1 MLRIHSIYREAAEK
15 FMLNASTI
23 VRRLIIN
30 LVHKLKLKREIWF
43 DLNKKK
49 IKQCYFNFLKIKS

>member
-30 LVHKLKLKREIWF
+30 LVHKLILKREIWF
-43 DLNKKK
+43 DLN
-49 IKQCYFNFLKIKS
+49 

>member
-49 IKQCYFNFLKIKS
+49 LNNVILIFFK

>member
-1 MLRIHSIYREAAEK
+1 MGACMLRIHSIYREAAEK

-49 IKQCYFNFLKIKS
+49 LNNVILIF